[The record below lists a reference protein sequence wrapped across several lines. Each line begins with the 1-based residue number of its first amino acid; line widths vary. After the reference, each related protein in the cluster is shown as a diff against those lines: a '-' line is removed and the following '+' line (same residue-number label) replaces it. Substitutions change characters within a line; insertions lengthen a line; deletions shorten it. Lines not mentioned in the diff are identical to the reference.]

1 MEKSE
6 RQGAFV
12 IVFLLLLA
20 ASFAFDGWQFVQVV
34 GGDHALLSAD
44 AMR

>member
-1 MEKSE
+1 MEESE

-20 ASFAFDGWQFVQVV
+20 ASFAFDGWQFVQVLD
-34 GGDHALLSAD
+34 GHALLSAD